1 MPFLGRRVARAAV
14 VGGVA
19 YHAGKVRAQN
29 QAAEDDQ
36 EARLEALEAQ
46 QQPQYQDQQQYQAP
60 PPPPAPAAAAE
71 PDYTEELSQLAK
83 LHEQGILTDDE
94 FAAKKKEILGI

>member
-1 MPFLGRRVARAAV
+1 MPFLGRRMARAAV

-19 YHAGKVRAQN
+19 YHAGSRRAQS
-29 QAAEDDQ
+29 QANDADQ
-36 EARLEALEAQ
+36 EARLEDLEAQ
-46 QQPQYQDQQQYQAP
+46 QQAPQQA
-60 PPPPAPAAAAE
+60 APAAAAA
-71 PDYTEELSQLAK
+71 PDYTEELEQIAK

>member
-19 YHAGKVRAQN
+19 YHAGKSRAAS
-29 QAAEDDQ
+29 QANEADQ
-36 EARLEALEAQ
+36 EARIEDLEAQ
-46 QQPQYQDQQQYQAP
+46 QQPA
-60 PPPPAPAAAAE
+60 APAAAAAPAE
-71 PDYTEELSQLAK
+71 MDYTEELEQIAK

>member
-1 MPFLGRRVARAAV
+1 MPFLGRRMARAAV

-19 YHAGKVRAQN
+19 YHAGSVRAEGR
-29 QAAEDDQ
+29 AREADQ
-36 EARLEALEAQ
+36 EARIEELEAQ
-46 QQPQYQDQQQYQAP
+46 QYQQQAP
-60 PPPPAPAAAAE
+60 PAPVAAAAPAE
-71 PDYTEELSQLAK
+71 ADYTEELAQLAK

>member
-19 YHAGKVRAQN
+19 YHAGSRRAQN
-29 QAAEDDQ
+29 QAADADQ
-36 EARLEALEAQ
+36 EARLEDLEAQ
-46 QQPQYQDQQQYQAP
+46 QAQQA
-60 PPPPAPAAAAE
+60 APAAAAAPAE
-71 PDYTEELSQLAK
+71 PDYTAELEEIAK

-94 FAAKKKEILGI
+94 FAAKKKDILGI

>member
-1 MPFLGRRVARAAV
+1 MPFLGRRMARAAV

-19 YHAGKVRAQN
+19 YHAGSRRAAG
-29 QAAEDDQ
+29 QAQDADE

-46 QQPQYQDQQQYQAP
+46 QAQAQ
-60 PPPPAPAAAAE
+60 PAPAAAAPAE
-71 PDYTEELSQLAK
+71 PDYTEELAQLAK

-94 FAAKKKEILGI
+94 FAAKKKEVLGI

>member
-1 MPFLGRRVARAAV
+1 MPFLGRRMARAAV

-19 YHAGKVRAQN
+19 YHAGSRRAQN
-29 QAAEDDQ
+29 QANEVDQ
-36 EARLEALEAQ
+36 EARIEDLEAQ
-46 QQPQYQDQQQYQAP
+46 QQP
-60 PPPPAPAAAAE
+60 APAAAAAPAE
-71 PDYTEELSQLAK
+71 PDYTEELEQIAK

>member
-1 MPFLGRRVARAAV
+1 MPFLGRRMARAAV

-19 YHAGKVRAQN
+19 YHAGKSRAAS
-29 QAAEDDQ
+29 QAADADQ
-36 EARLEALEAQ
+36 EARLEDLEAQ
-46 QQPQYQDQQQYQAP
+46 QAQQAAP
-60 PPPPAPAAAAE
+60 VAAAAPAE
-71 PDYTEELSQLAK
+71 ADYTEELEQIAK